1 MKEDAPSPVESRAIA
16 REAADAAL
24 RLLPH
29 EVERGVLYI
38 VSTPIGH
45 LGDISLRALAVLQQ
59 VERILCEDTRH
70 VRPLLD
76 RYGIATAVAAL
87 HEHNEAKSVPAL
99 IAQLTAGET
108 LALVSDAG
116 TPLVSDPGAR
126 LVEGAIDAGIRVVAI
141 PGASAALAA
150 LVSSGLPAHPSTIL
164 GFLPR
169 KGGERREVMEQV
181 VASPHTVVLYE
192 SPHRVV
198 DTLRALADAAGGSRH
213 AAVARELTKHFEEV
227 KRGTLDAL
235 ITYYEVSPPRGEVV
249 LLVSG
254 REPAPPAD
262 TDTLESIATALRN
275 DGQSQRDIMDTLMQQ
290 HGAPRNVAYKIA
302 HTIAK
307 TMVLCVILALGMGSA
322 LRTAHAQRLAI
333 ARLQYDGGGDWYAN
347 PSSLPNLRAAVVQHT
362 ALPVEQQELRVRL
375 TDPELATIPF
385 VHATGHGEMVW
396 SEAER
401 AALRRYLLSGGF
413 LHVDDNYGLDESV
426 RREVARLFPDRPLV
440 EVPLSHPIYHVVYDM
455 EGGLPK
461 IHEHDGKPAQGLGV
475 FIGNRLALYYSV
487 STDLGNGWEDIG
499 THPNDPPEL
508 HERALRMGVNLFV
521 YAVTSR
527 ATP

>member
-1 MKEDAPSPVESRAIA
+1 MREDAPTPVEARAIG
-16 REAADAAL
+16 REVADAAR
-24 RLLPH
+24 RLLPY
-29 EVERGVLYI
+29 EVDPGVLYV

-45 LGDISLRALAVLQQ
+45 LGDISLRALAVLQG
-59 VERILCEDTRH
+59 VGRILCEDTRH

-76 RYGIATAVAAL
+76 RYGVATPVAAL
-87 HEHNEAKSVPAL
+87 HEHNEAKSVTAL
-99 IAQLTAGET
+99 IAQLQAGES

-126 LVEGAIDAGIRVVAI
+126 LVQGVVESGLRVVAI

-150 LVSSGLPAHPSTIL
+150 LVSSGLPAHPSTTL

-169 KGGERREVMEQV
+169 KGAERRDAVAQV
-181 VASPHTVVLYE
+181 AASPHTVVLYE
-192 SPHRVV
+192 SPQRLA
-198 DTLRALADAAGGSRH
+198 DTLRDLCTEAGATRP
-213 AAVARELTKHFEEV
+213 AAVARELTKRFEEV
-227 KRGTLDAL
+227 RRGTLGELLA
-235 ITYYEVSPPRGEVV
+235 YYEASPVRGEVV

-254 REPAPPAD
+254 REPAPP
-262 TDTLESIATALRN
+262 TDDETLASIAATLRN
-275 DGQSQRDIMDTLMQQ
+275 DGHTPRTIMDTLMQQ
-290 HGAPRNVAYKIA
+290 HGATRNLAYKLA
-302 HTIAK
+302 HATA
-307 TMVLCVILALGMGSA
+307 TMLSVCAALLLGMM
-322 LRTAHAQRLAI
+322 TAPRAADAQRLAI

-347 PSSLPNLRAAVVQHT
+347 PSSLPNLRAAVAQRT
-362 ALPVEQQELRVRL
+362 ALPVEQQEVRVRL
-375 TDPELATIPF
+375 TDAALVTIPF
-385 VHATGHGEMVW
+385 VHATGHGTIAL

-401 AALRRYLLSGGF
+401 VALRQYLLDGGF

-426 RREVARLFPDRPLV
+426 RREVALLFPDRPLV

-455 EGGLPK
+455 DGGLPK
-461 IHEHDGKPAQGLGV
+461 IHEHDGKPAQGFGV

-487 STDLGNGWEDIG
+487 SADLGNGWEDIG